1 MIFYIFVF
9 VPGIVKY
16 CCRLLFKFIFDLCV
30 ICSSLLLPVYTILSS
45 MFPHVFLGLCST
57 YFPKTLVREEL
68 SILYP
73 GRQQQGSG
81 ARVLLKQVF
90 MYASPCSTTHQI
102 TTSINAGRRSC
113 ACRTLSTV
121 DRSRT
126 SCFYLW
132 GGGTRGGGCTV
143 QGL

>member
-1 MIFYIFVF
+1 MYEIFYIFVF

-68 SILYP
+68 SIL
-73 GRQQQGSG
+73 GGQQD
-81 ARVLLKQVF
+81 
-90 MYASPCSTTHQI
+90 ASP
-102 TTSINAGRRSC
+102 RK
-113 ACRTLSTV
+113 
-121 DRSRT
+121 
-126 SCFYLW
+126 W
-132 GGGTRGGGCTV
+132 GKEGKEV
-143 QGL
+143 GLG

>member
-1 MIFYIFVF
+1 MYDILNIFVF

-68 SILYP
+68 SIL
-73 GRQQQGSG
+73 GGQQDASARCKKMQVQGSG
-81 ARVLLKQVF
+81 ARVATV
-90 MYASPCSTTHQI
+90 
-102 TTSINAGRRSC
+102 TSIHVCIAMFNHSSNNYQHQRRSPVVC
-113 ACRTLSTV
+113 L
-121 DRSRT
+121 
-126 SCFYLW
+126 
-132 GGGTRGGGCTV
+132 
-143 QGL
+143 